1 MVSFFLFL
9 SACITEEKEPL
20 VGNELVVGDKIPD
33 FSVVM
38 NNGEWIGNEDLLGKV
53 TLIVFFHT
61 SCKDCQQ
68 ELPVLQAFY
77 EDFPQCKLVC
87 ISREESTTSVADY
100 WKEESLTLPYSAQ
113 EDKSIYHLFARQGIP
128 RIYVIDKYGIIRA
141 VFTDKSLA
149 SYDDLVEVVCQL
161 DS

>member
-1 MVSFFLFL
+1 MMFVFLLL
-9 SACITEEKEPL
+9 SCIAEGDK
-20 VGNELVVGDKIPD
+20 VGQELAVGDKMPE
-33 FSVVM
+33 FSIKM
-38 NNGEWIGNEDLLGKV
+38 DNGETVTAEDLKGNVSLV
-53 TLIVFFHT
+53 VFFHT

-68 ELPVLQAFY
+68 ELPVLQTFY

-113 EDKSIYHLFARQGIP
+113 EDRSIYHLFARQGIP

-141 VFTDKSLA
+141 VFTDKPLA
-149 SYDDLVEVVCQL
+149 NYDDLVEVVCQL